1 MLIFDIE
8 ADGLLDTVTKIHC
21 IVIYDTETSEYA
33 RYNSTTLN
41 NIDVAVK
48 RLEEADVLLA
58 HFGIGYD
65 YKALTL
71 LTGWKPKG
79 ILLDS
84 VVISRLIWTNLKDDD
99 FTKRRS
105 KNPNDL
111 PGNLIGS
118 HGLKAWGYRLGEY
131 KGDFG
136 ETADWSEWTQEMEDY
151 CVQDVTVTLKL
162 WNLIQKKNY
171 SETAIKL
178 EHQFATVM
186 NRQED
191 FGFLFDLKGAQVL
204 LQKLQLRKAELEDK
218 LLDMFPPWEV
228 IVDSHFV
235 PKVNNK
241 KLGYVKGVPFVKKKT
256 VIFNPGS
263 REHIASRLQ
272 ALYGWKPEAFGNDG
286 KPSVDDSILM
296 KLTYPPVGILREA
309 LMLDKRLGQVAEG
322 KQAWLK
328 HIKED
333 GRIHGRINT
342 NGAVTGR
349 CTHSHPNV
357 AQTPSV
363 GSPYGGDCRALF
375 TVPAGRKLVG
385 ADASGLEL
393 RCLAHYMARWDKGAY
408 GETVVHGESSKGTD
422 IHTVNQKAAGL
433 PTRDTAKTF
442 IYGFLYGAG
451 DEKIGSIVAPKAGI
465 REKIKKGG
473 ELRSKFLKGLPA
485 LNFLIQAVKAKAKK
499 DKALKGLDGRVLHVR
514 SDHAA
519 LNTLLQSAGAI
530 VMKQALVELDEA
542 LKALGYIPG
551 DDYEFVANVHDE
563 WQVEVKEE
571 LAERVAMESEKA
583 MVKAGDFFSFKCRID
598 GESKI
603 GNNWKETH

>member
-65 YKALTL
+65 YKALML

-79 ILLDS
+79 VLLDS

-296 KLTYPPVGILREA
+296 KLTYPPVTLLREA

-422 IHTVNQKAAGL
+422 IHTVNQKAG
-433 PTRDTAKTF
+433 
-442 IYGFLYGAG
+442 
-451 DEKIGSIVAPKAGI
+451 
-465 REKIKKGG
+465 
-473 ELRSKFLKGLPA
+473 
-485 LNFLIQAVKAKAKK
+485 
-499 DKALKGLDGRVLHVR
+499 
-514 SDHAA
+514 
-519 LNTLLQSAGAI
+519 
-530 VMKQALVELDEA
+530 
-542 LKALGYIPG
+542 
-551 DDYEFVANVHDE
+551 
-563 WQVEVKEE
+563 W
-571 LAERVAMESEKA
+571 LAY
-583 MVKAGDFFSFKCRID
+583 
-598 GESKI
+598 
-603 GNNWKETH
+603 

>member
-79 ILLDS
+79 VLLDS

-136 ETADWSEWTQEMEDY
+136 ETADWSEWTQAMEDY

-296 KLTYPPVGILREA
+296 KLTYPPV
-309 LMLDKRLGQVAEG
+309 
-322 KQAWLK
+322 
-328 HIKED
+328 
-333 GRIHGRINT
+333 
-342 NGAVTGR
+342 
-349 CTHSHPNV
+349 
-357 AQTPSV
+357 
-363 GSPYGGDCRALF
+363 
-375 TVPAGRKLVG
+375 
-385 ADASGLEL
+385 
-393 RCLAHYMARWDKGAY
+393 
-408 GETVVHGESSKGTD
+408 
-422 IHTVNQKAAGL
+422 
-433 PTRDTAKTF
+433 
-442 IYGFLYGAG
+442 
-451 DEKIGSIVAPKAGI
+451 
-465 REKIKKGG
+465 
-473 ELRSKFLKGLPA
+473 
-485 LNFLIQAVKAKAKK
+485 
-499 DKALKGLDGRVLHVR
+499 
-514 SDHAA
+514 
-519 LNTLLQSAGAI
+519 TLL
-530 VMKQALVELDEA
+530 
-542 LKALGYIPG
+542 
-551 DDYEFVANVHDE
+551 
-563 WQVEVKEE
+563 
-571 LAERVAMESEKA
+571 R
-583 MVKAGDFFSFKCRID
+583 
-598 GESKI
+598 
-603 GNNWKETH
+603 